1 MKFWTLVVDVTM
13 TTNVC
18 FSLRVAAFKDLPFR
32 RLASAKVKSLPPL
45 TCCSSDLS
53 NRLSHTIKIR
63 NDYLRNMRTPSTDR
77 TPCLVFRA
85 RQHVCMD
92 SCGLFLGLYAL
103 DTADSNRHQ
112 PKVLQLSF
120 GTNLTLTVFHM
131 AFSQKDAPYAAATK
145 EIISRK
151 NMAA

>member
-1 MKFWTLVVDVTM
+1 M
-13 TTNVC
+13 TIYVIC
-18 FSLRVAAFKDLPFR
+18 ALHLRIGPHVL
-32 RLASAKVKSLPPL
+32 
-45 TCCSSDLS
+45 CSGL
-53 NRLSHTIKIR
+53 
-63 NDYLRNMRTPSTDR
+63 
-77 TPCLVFRA
+77 